1 MTDIFSKIKSGS
13 LDDLLAV
20 CSKEDLEPLVGYI
33 SDKRWNSFKS
43 NEAFKT
49 YSPAD
54 HTKYTKL
61 IADKIRLFGGNT
73 LRNVT
78 RSGEGP
84 EYDDILLDACQKLDI
99 PSKKGDIFN
108 NESNLLR
115 LFIPGWEYFSP
126 DDRYEAVER
135 ARDECGAKAVL
146 SNITTTIFSAAIRNV
161 AAVGVVL
168 KAKGVTDTTFDVTSP
183 CVIHI
188 AYHVTIPCVIH
199 IAYLRW
205 KVLRYMQE
213 YNIKNSLKIAN
224 SNTTSN
230 SQLIVKRGSP
240 LIIGEVEDR
249 PVLTFSWVEVS
260 ELTPIKWQVVSDLN
274 ESGISHF
281 NSLLQALPNVVTQ
294 AHVASTQYVEVNIPI
309 DLLAKVKDKVG
320 KYRGWVQDS
329 DSKIK
334 EHAELSAP
342 EKLRKIV
349 TIAALWQITSVIVA
363 QKYLVDID
371 KKLVDI
377 DKKLDVIKD
386 DVKAILSH
394 LNIDEP
400 LSKIQGV
407 IEYFNQIA
415 PAIKAGELRDAYEQ
429 KIEDFES
436 ELIEIEK
443 SLFKNVKKLNEE
455 IGNLNDG
462 AMKGMENAIKT
473 HQNEL
478 LNLYKLLFLCIKA
491 RAFGWQLLLA
501 FPGTEESAKSRIHFI
516 STSLAKLNV
525 NSELVSKTITDIN
538 IKIHSLSSDSNKA
551 LTIVSNQALKINEG
565 KLALL
570 KLQDTFVEEMTNDR
584 LEIDRNIRSVES
596 LVQDNH
602 RVTKVLLKIEEGKVV
617 ASSAM

>member
-1 MTDIFSKIKSGS
+1 M
-13 LDDLLAV
+13 V
-20 CSKEDLEPLVGYI
+20 
-33 SDKRWNSFKS
+33 R
-43 NEAFKT
+43 
-49 YSPAD
+49 
-54 HTKYTKL
+54 
-61 IADKIRLFGGNT
+61 
-73 LRNVT
+73 
-78 RSGEGP
+78 GP

-135 ARDECGAKAVL
+135 ARHECGAKAVL

-429 KIEDFES
+429 KIEDSEF

-501 FPGTEESAKSRIHFI
+501 FPGTEESAKSRIHCI

-570 KLQDTFVEEMTNDR
+570 KLQDTFIDEMTNDW